1 MIDNNVMLGFSFLLL
16 RHACCQLDSFPY
28 FLGLQA
34 QSTSRKKERACSTG
48 RGEVQSGRDS
58 WEWTRFCIGSEKTQS
73 EEESPARILSVCTSH
88 AHTQT
93 RRYPQTLR
101 PWVMLMP
108 FFVFTHL
115 HSDVI
120 VSLQLVEG
128 LSNTLKTFFFLMN
141 EDWWTLFYFL
151 CLSLQISVS
160 GQLLVRWH
168 IWIQM
173 LFCFLS

>member
-1 MIDNNVMLGFSFLLL
+1 MLGFSFFLL
-16 RHACCQLDSFPY
+16 RHACCQLDSFPC

-34 QSTSRKKERACSTG
+34 QSTSRKKECACSTG
-48 RGEVQSGRDS
+48 RGEAQSGRDS

-101 PWVMLMP
+101 PWVMLML
-108 FFVFTHL
+108 FFVLTHL

-120 VSLQLVEG
+120 VSLPLVWG
-128 LSNTLKTFFFLMN
+128 LSKMLKIFIFLM
-141 EDWWTLFYFL
+141 DGDAIVLFSVLVPLNL
-151 CLSLQISVS
+151 CVWYL
-160 GQLLVRWH
+160 
-168 IWIQM
+168 
-173 LFCFLS
+173 